1 MKQYI
6 PTFDEFLSE
15 NHNVGKRYSIYKKE
29 IDWKSHPKKSGS
41 YIAKV
46 GNSELEILSTGYG
59 NWQLVVDK
67 NPVLPTE
74 TAKVKSSKDNHTNY
88 NNWAN
93 DTVGTLKHTA
103 QEMFESDTN
112 EAEVNELLKVEMAK
126 VEEFVDKLLSKIKNS
141 KLASEIRKFTALQ
154 KIDPSSNYAEIVDNI
169 KWKFG
174 REPELRNPE
183 IQRLLATI

>member
-6 PTFDEFLSE
+6 PTFDEFLNESF
-15 NHNVGKRYSIYKKE
+15 HTPDGTPI
-29 IDWKSHPKKSGS
+29 G
-41 YIAKV
+41 
-46 GNSELEILSTGYG
+46 
-59 NWQLVVDK
+59 VDHMHR
-67 NPVLPTE
+67 PI
-74 TAKVKSSKDNHTNY
+74 S
-88 NNWAN
+88 
-93 DTVGTLKHTA
+93 
-103 QEMFESDTN
+103 TN

-141 KLASEIRKFTALQ
+141 KLATEIRKFAALQ
-154 KIDPSSNYAEIVDNI
+154 KIDPSSNYSEIIDNI